1 MSANGT
7 LDGPREGRAIPRE
20 LLLAAYRQGIF
31 PMAEAT
37 GEIAWYSPD
46 PRGVLPLDSF
56 HVPHGLARI
65 LKKGVFEVRVNTAF
79 SEVLE
84 GCSNRQETWID
95 GRIKRSYLELHE
107 SGYAH
112 SVEAW
117 IDGRLGGGL
126 YGVAL
131 GGVFFGESM
140 YHTVTD
146 ASKVALV
153 GLVQRMQAR
162 GFGLLDLQWVTP
174 HLKTFGAKEIPRD
187 AYLSLLKG
195 QVDRSCLFV

>member
-1 MSANGT
+1 MSCSST
-7 LDGPREGRAIPRE
+7 QESQREGKAIPRE

-31 PMAEAT
+31 PMAEPN

-46 PRGVLPLDSF
+46 PRGVLPLESF
-56 HVPHGLARI
+56 HIPHGLSRT
-65 LKKGVFEVRVNTAF
+65 LKKGIFEVRINTAF
-79 SEVLE
+79 AEVLD

-95 GRIKRSYLELHE
+95 ARIKCSYLELYQ
-107 SGYAH
+107 SGHAH

-117 IDGRLGGGL
+117 VDGRLGGGL

-140 YHTVTD
+140 FHTETD

-153 GLVQRMQAR
+153 ALVKRMQER

-174 HLKTFGAKEIPRD
+174 HLNTFGAREVPRD
-187 AYLSLLKG
+187 LYLRLLRDN
-195 QVDRSCLFV
+195 VDRSCRFA